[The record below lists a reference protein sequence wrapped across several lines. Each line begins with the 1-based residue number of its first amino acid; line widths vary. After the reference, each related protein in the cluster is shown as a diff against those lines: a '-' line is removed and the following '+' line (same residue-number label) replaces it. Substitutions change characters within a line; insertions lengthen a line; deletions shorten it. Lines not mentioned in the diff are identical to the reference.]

1 MYNADD
7 VDELVE
13 QLANSRVSNKHDAI
27 LTLCRDSSCQQAL
40 HVTTTSS
47 TVHGGQKLPIWRK
60 ILGARI
66 FTNTRLISMICV
78 IFDTDRKKEVMDYR

>member
-40 HVTTTSS
+40 HVTNNIINCTRW
-47 TVHGGQKLPIWRK
+47 PK
-60 ILGARI
+60 IAYMTQNIGRSHLYKHQVD
-66 FTNTRLISMICV
+66 FNDLCD
-78 IFDTDRKKEVMDYR
+78 F